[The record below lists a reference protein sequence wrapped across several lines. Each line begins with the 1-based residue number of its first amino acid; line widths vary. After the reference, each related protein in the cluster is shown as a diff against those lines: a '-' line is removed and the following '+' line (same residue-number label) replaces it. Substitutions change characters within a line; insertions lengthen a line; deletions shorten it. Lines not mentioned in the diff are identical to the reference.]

1 MEKIRNIPFVS
12 AGNTVFQNVFKYC
25 IILVIFCGFLSG
37 CDHNNRILDPTQI
50 GRFRPVPAVNVIL
63 DSLGVEDEEPSAFEG
78 AEEPLPSDIVVDEID
93 YAFSPGDVLRVQIF
107 ELLADNVTF
116 TQDYMINETGKI
128 NIMEAGV
135 VEAAGLTERQLEEE
149 IGNILRP
156 NLLKEPLVNVILLSS
171 QKRTFSISGQ
181 GVRTAGRYA
190 IPRYDY
196 RLTDAIAQ
204 AGGVGQFNIS
214 YIYVSRRAKEVR
226 GATQPID
233 EELLGPI
240 DTEEMYIPE
249 QDMLRMIMP
258 RSKDDKGKLDELVM
272 TSSEM
277 VTDQELLGAVSP
289 GGIDLLSEISGFESG
304 LGQSEEAG
312 RIEWIFKDGKWV
324 PVEVGRRP
332 EGIGRIEEEPVLPYE
347 FEWEAEEPQEPKVR
361 LIKIPTDKVLAGDPK
376 YNIVIREGDAIHVPV
391 DLVGEFYV
399 MGNVNRVG
407 AFVITGRPLTLKM
420 AIAAA
425 GGLSP
430 LAWPKHCEV
439 TRRIGRNKEEIVMVN
454 LDKIAR
460 GEQPD
465 FFIKPHDLINVGTHP
480 TSYFRQQLR
489 QAFTWLW
496 CMLDEVD
503 TLFVQLIGLAL
514 FMTAVSAFE
523 ISVLGCC

>member
-1 MEKIRNIPFVS
+1 MEKIRDIPFVS
-12 AGNTVFQNVFKYC
+12 AGNTVFQDVFKYC

-37 CDHNNRILDPTQI
+37 CDHNNRILDPRQI

-78 AEEPLPSDIVVDEID
+78 AEEPLPSDIVEDEID
-93 YAFSPGDVLRVQIF
+93 YTFSPGDYLRVQIF
-107 ELLADNVTF
+107 ELLTDNLTF

-128 NIMEAGV
+128 NVMEVGV
-135 VEAAGLTERQLEEE
+135 IEAAGLTERQLEEE

-156 NLLKEPLVNVILLSS
+156 NVLKEPLVNVILLSS
-171 QKRTFSISGQ
+171 QKRAFSISGQ
-181 GVRTAGRYA
+181 GVRTSGRYP

-204 AGGVGQFNIS
+204 AGGIGQFNIS
-214 YIYVSRRAKEVR
+214 YVYVSRRVKEVR
-226 GATQPID
+226 GAAQPID

-258 RSKDDKGKLDELVM
+258 RSKDDKGKGDELVM

-277 VTDQELLGAVSP
+277 VTDKELLGVVSP
-289 GGIDLLSEISGFESG
+289 EGIDLLGDISGFESG
-304 LGQSEEAG
+304 FGRAEEAG

-324 PVEVGRRP
+324 PVEVGKRP
-332 EGIGRIEEEPVLPYE
+332 EGIGRIEEKAVLPYE

-376 YNIVIREGDAIHVPV
+376 YNIVIRGGDAIHVPV

-420 AIAAA
+420 AIATA
-425 GGLSP
+425 GGLNE

-439 TRRIGRNKEEIVMVN
+439 TRRIGKNKEEIVMVN

-480 TSYFRQQLR
+480 TSYYRAILREAFRANYGFGFIWDR
-489 QAFTWLW
+489 NFNYR
-496 CMLDEVD
+496 D
-503 TLFVQLIGLAL
+503 FG
-514 FMTAVSAFE
+514 FE
-523 ISVLGCC
+523 NPLGPFGY